1 MSGTK
6 VVRVVSRE
14 ERVAICVGLLARLR
28 AALDEWERVGRRNNS
43 ITDHDVH
50 QMYARYQEFE
60 KALAADQFHDLQRKI
75 PADIAFVQQDQE
87 KRLADAIDREVRAR
101 RAEKRKG
108 RVAAE
113 VLTALERSDVV
124 VPSSLRDALL
134 RGAAGD
140 SESETAIRQGIA
152 LLGPPD
158 KMEVTEDQ
166 KALAGRLK
174 DGNDR
179 QTFADWL
186 SNHEGS
192 VGTEESKIER
202 QLAELSG
209 VLGPGAEAAFAKRL
223 GEALNE
229 TLASRRALLMDSL
242 IVEVAQ
248 AVLDARRRVS
258 LQARLRAIAAEFQ
271 QLANDGGRQR
281 STDILSALEGTNDEL
296 TRVEEQATIALDG
309 MRAQAAA
316 SARRSV
322 VLKGLAAL
330 GYQVTED
337 LETAWVRAGHV
348 IVKRATQP
356 GYGVELA
363 GNPEAGRLQA
373 RVVAFRS
380 ATSTPDR
387 VRDEDAEHL
396 WCADVVNLQ
405 KSISAAGGGLTV
417 ERSLAIGAA
426 PLKTMDDV
434 DADSAKG
441 RGQQNLGKRERPG
454 P

>member
-1 MSGTK
+1 MSGPK
-6 VVRVVSRE
+6 VVRVVTRE
-14 ERVAICVGLLARLR
+14 ERVSICVGLLARLR
-28 AALDEWERVGRRNNS
+28 AALDEWERVGRRNNT
-43 ITDHDVH
+43 ITDHDVN
-50 QMYARYQEFE
+50 QMHARYQEFE
-60 KALAADQFHDLQRKI
+60 KALAADRFDNLQRKI
-75 PADIAFVQQDQE
+75 PADITFVQQDQE

-101 RAEKRKG
+101 RSERRKG

-113 VLTALERSDVV
+113 VLAALERSDVV
-124 VPSSLRDALL
+124 VPSSLRDALM

-140 SESETAIRQGIA
+140 SESETAIRQGMA
-152 LLGPPD
+152 LLRPPD
-158 KMEVTEDQ
+158 EMEVTKDQ
-166 KALAGRLK
+166 KALAERLK

-209 VLGPGAEAAFAKRL
+209 VLGPGAEAAFAKKL

-242 IVEVAQ
+242 IVEAAQ
-248 AVLDARRRVS
+248 AVRDARRRVL

-271 QLANDGGRQR
+271 QLGNDGGRQR
-281 STDILSALEGTNDEL
+281 SADILSAVEGTTDVL
-296 TRVEEQATIALDG
+296 TRVEEQATTDLDG
-309 MRAQAAA
+309 IRARAAA
-316 SARRSV
+316 SARRAA

-337 LETAWVRAGHV
+337 LETAWVQAGHV
-348 IVKRATQP
+348 VVKRATQP

-363 GNPEAGRLQA
+363 GNPDAGRLQV

-380 ATSTPDR
+380 ATTNPDR
-387 VRDEDAEHL
+387 VRDEDAERL
-396 WCADVVNLQ
+396 WCADLVNLQ
-405 KSISAAGGGLTV
+405 KSISAAGGGLAV

-426 PLKTMDDV
+426 PLKTVDDV
-434 DADSAKG
+434 EADSAG
-441 RGQQNLGKRERPG
+441 RRGRADIGKRERPG